1 MSDDTDFAALYREL
15 GIDTTG
21 SLQAL
26 RNAYRRRVAK
36 LHPDQGGDA
45 EDTGRLQQLNRLY
58 DAACD
63 FHRRY
68 GRLPGAP
75 APSMSA
81 RPGGATGKGPWA
93 TDTTTTDSTT
103 TGTTTAGAPTP
114 DATPTEAMAA
124 DTAATGPTSTGT
136 PSSPRSQA
144 HTRLART
151 GPAEA
156 YRPPARDARDPAEET
171 PPAGFGTMSR
181 YFVAI
186 ALLGMA
192 VLAWRAAQH
201 GDSVPLPAEA
211 SSRTGMETGSPE
223 PVADRIVPGM
233 DKSEVRDILGEPIQ
247 MHELRWSYDPSW
259 VEFRCDK
266 VVDWYSS
273 PLRPLRVSETYGPM
287 SRPATPG
294 APAEANVPVPDNVP
308 CD

>member
-15 GIDTTG
+15 GIDATG

-68 GRLPGAP
+68 GRLPGAMAPSAP
-75 APSMSA
+75 APSPAGRATGTAQAPGPVATPARAAPADA
-81 RPGGATGKGPWA
+81 RPGPA
-93 TDTTTTDSTT
+93 
-103 TGTTTAGAPTP
+103 GT
-114 DATPTEAMAA
+114 
-124 DTAATGPTSTGT
+124 
-136 PSSPRSQA
+136 RQ
-144 HTRLART
+144 L
-151 GPAEA
+151 
-156 YRPPARDARDPAEET
+156 PARDASPGPDET

-192 VLAWRAAQH
+192 VLAWRAARH
-201 GDSVPLPAEA
+201 GDSAPLPAEA
-211 SSRTGMETGSPE
+211 SSRTGMEAASPE

-273 PLRPLRVSETYGPM
+273 PLRPLRVSEEYGPL
-287 SRPATPG
+287 SRPV
-294 APAEANVPVPDNVP
+294 APDSPVAANVPVPDNVP

>member
-75 APSMSA
+75 APPISG
-81 RPGGATGKGPWA
+81 RPAGATSVDAWP
-93 TDTTTTDSTT
+93 TDASTT
-103 TGTTTAGAPTP
+103 GATAP

-124 DTAATGPTSTGT
+124 DTAATGPASTGA
-136 PSSPRSQA
+136 PSSPHPQA
-144 HTRLART
+144 HARLART
-151 GPAEA
+151 APAET
-156 YRPPARDARDPAEET
+156 YRPPARSARSPAEET

-192 VLAWRAAQH
+192 VLAWRAARH

-273 PLRPLRVSETYGPM
+273 PLRPLRVSETYGPL

>member
-81 RPGGATGKGPWA
+81 RPAGATGVDAWPTGA
-93 TDTTTTDSTT
+93 STT
-103 TGTTTAGAPTP
+103 GSTAP
-114 DATPTEAMAA
+114 DATPPEAMAA
-124 DTAATGPTSTGT
+124 DTVATGPASTAA
-136 PSSPRSQA
+136 PASPRPQA

-156 YRPPARDARDPAEET
+156 YRPSARDARDPAEET

-273 PLRPLRVSETYGPM
+273 PLRPLRVSETYGPL
-287 SRPATPG
+287 SRPAAPG